1 MSVFVYIKFY
11 ILSSDIFVYI
21 CMYMQ
26 IKYKFELPVEK
37 LGFSSVATLVNSIS
51 DVIKK
56 VIQSGACLCV
66 CMCVCAHVHMCVC
79 VSLCESELQC
89 YFCDLQVSCL

>member
-1 MSVFVYIKFY
+1 
-11 ILSSDIFVYI
+11 
-21 CMYMQ
+21 MYMQ

-56 VIQSGACLCV
+56 VIQSGAC
-66 CMCVCAHVHMCVC
+66 VCACLYAYVNLNYSAIFGICRSAAYSTC
-79 VSLCESELQC
+79 SKEYC
-89 YFCDLQVSCL
+89 Y